1 MGCQSPRRCASR
13 PNPLRNPTARQSVG
27 EEKFLDREQLMV
39 WGCGW
44 GVLEFELHAVIG
56 EMFLSSYIEMYAT
69 IMTLASGTSWCF

>member
-1 MGCQSPRRCASR
+1 
-13 PNPLRNPTARQSVG
+13 
-27 EEKFLDREQLMV
+27 MV